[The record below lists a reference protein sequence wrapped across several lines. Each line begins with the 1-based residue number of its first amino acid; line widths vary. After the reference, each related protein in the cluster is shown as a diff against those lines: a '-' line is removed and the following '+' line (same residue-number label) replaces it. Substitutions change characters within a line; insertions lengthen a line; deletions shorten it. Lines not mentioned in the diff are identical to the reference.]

1 MNLSVPGTYVLCSTL
16 GLNRAVY
23 LLKQT
28 GHPIR
33 DVGRV
38 SIIRD
43 LQKYEERGLRNVSGA
58 ELQSKETSSQL
69 PPNNCMLY
77 NKL

>member
-1 MNLSVPGTYVLCSTL
+1 MNISVPGTYVPCSIL
-16 GLNRAVY
+16 GLNGAVY

-43 LQKYEERGLRNVSGA
+43 LQKYEERGSRNVNGV
-58 ELQSKETSSQL
+58 ELQSKVTS
-69 PPNNCMLY
+69 
-77 NKL
+77 KV